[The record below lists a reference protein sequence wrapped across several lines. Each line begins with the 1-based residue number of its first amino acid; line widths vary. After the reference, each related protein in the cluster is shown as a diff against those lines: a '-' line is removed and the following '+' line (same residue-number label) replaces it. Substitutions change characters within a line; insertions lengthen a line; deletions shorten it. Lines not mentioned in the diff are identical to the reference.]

1 VDVILV
7 GADRIAANGDTANK
21 VGTYPLAVLAARHR
35 IPFYVVAPTTSVDL
49 ATGTGAEIEIE
60 ERSADEV
67 LLIRGHRIAPRG
79 TDVRNPA
86 FDVTPAEL
94 ITGIVTEE
102 GVVRA
107 PFDAG
112 LRAAVDAA
120 AARWAPTRPPLSAAA
135 EPVTPGGN
143 AAPAAAE
150 AS

>member
-1 VDVILV
+1 MSRGEVDVILV

-35 IPFYVVAPTTSVDL
+35 IPFYVCAPTTSIDL
-49 ATGTGAEIEIE
+49 ATETGDGIEIE

-67 LLIRGHRIAPRG
+67 LIVRGHRIAPRG

-102 GVVRA
+102 GMVRA
-107 PFDAG
+107 PFEPA
-112 LRAAVDAA
+112 LRAAVAA
-120 AARWAPTRPPLSAAA
+120 ATARWAPSRAPL
-135 EPVTPGGN
+135 TP
-143 AAPAAAE
+143 PAAQPADAVAD